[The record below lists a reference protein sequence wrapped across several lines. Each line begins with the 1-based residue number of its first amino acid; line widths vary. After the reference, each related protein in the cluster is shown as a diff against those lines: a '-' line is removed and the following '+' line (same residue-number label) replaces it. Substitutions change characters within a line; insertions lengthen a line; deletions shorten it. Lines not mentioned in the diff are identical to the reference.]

1 MAKYRITAPD
11 GKTYIVSGGET
22 PPTQEQALNL
32 ISDYNKN
39 ATQPEQKPNKSF
51 KDYYL
56 DELADIGYGAK
67 KTFSGLTFGLSDKLL
82 NKMGIDDK
90 EYLARKD
97 AEGLGDL
104 VRGLGTLNEV
114 GGNIIGPG
122 TALWKGLSKA
132 GLKGYNLASTAGG
145 IEGGLYGLFDS
156 EKASDIPENV
166 AVGTVG
172 GAIGGLLGEGAIK
185 TAGKGVRK
193 LKSALSSNPN
203 KEKGEALGSLVEQVA
218 ESTGNKAKAES
229 LVQQALSDAE
239 RTGRSVVEVA
249 DDSIIDVAQKAR
261 QKTPEARY
269 ILQSKLDEARDAQPK
284 ELRDFIN
291 ETLGTSSRGNSVA
304 EVLSNAQAKSR
315 PIYDR
320 LNEIGDLAEYEISQ
334 NPEKVA
340 AIKDVMEKIKKVNTD
355 KQANRKAWKNA
366 EGLFLNDDITL
377 RDSLDKDYSNL
388 VKQGNLLNSQLA
400 EYKKSRL
407 SDLIQNNAVFAKAVA
422 DAKRSR
428 SALKDLPDTDFKVIN
443 DARSKLSAMS
453 VNRNDPAQSF
463 DARQALGE
471 IDPILNDI
479 IPEYAQ
485 ARIPYTEAYRYRDA
499 ADLSKQVF
507 SNTNPEDFRRAT
519 EFLSQ
524 PEKDALAIGLRDDLL
539 YKLGSKENQALGFK
553 GLMTQNVQDKM
564 RYALGNDVAN
574 PIINKAEEA
583 LNLNRNYN
591 KLLQGSQT
599 AEKQAFRDKANT
611 VMNVLK
617 NPTGVIGELIN
628 PLAKS
633 AENKANKSLA
643 KALTDTDI
651 ESLRQGLQWYNQLQ
665 NGYQLSPAYG
675 ISSGGILG
683 RYLAEEF

>member
-32 ISDYNKN
+32 ISEYNKN

-67 KTFSGLTFGLSDKLL
+67 RTFSGLTFGLSDKLL

-304 EVLSNAQAKSR
+304 EVLSKAQAKSR

-320 LNEIGDLAEYEISQ
+320 LNEIGDLAEYEANITPLADKSQ
-334 NPEKVA
+334 
-340 AIKDVMEKIKKVNTD
+340 
-355 KQANRKAWKNA
+355 
-366 EGLFLNDDITL
+366 
-377 RDSLDKDYSNL
+377 
-388 VKQGNLLNSQLA
+388 
-400 EYKKSRL
+400 SRL
-407 SDLIQNNAVFAKAVA
+407 ANLIKNNAVIEKAVA

-443 DARSKLSAMS
+443 DARSKLSATS

-633 AENKANKSLA
+633 AKNKANKSLA

-665 NGYQLSPAYG
+665 NGYQISPAYG

>member
-32 ISDYNKN
+32 ISEYNKN

-67 KTFSGLTFGLSDKLL
+67 RTFSGLTFGLSDKLL

-145 IEGGLYGLFDS
+145 IEGGLYGLTDS
-156 EKASDIPENV
+156 DKISDIPENV

-239 RTGRSVVEVA
+239 RTGRSMVEVA

-304 EVLSNAQAKSR
+304 EVLSKAQAKSR

-320 LNEIGDLAEYEISQ
+320 LNEIGDLAEYEANITPLADKSQ
-334 NPEKVA
+334 
-340 AIKDVMEKIKKVNTD
+340 
-355 KQANRKAWKNA
+355 
-366 EGLFLNDDITL
+366 
-377 RDSLDKDYSNL
+377 
-388 VKQGNLLNSQLA
+388 
-400 EYKKSRL
+400 SRL
-407 SDLIQNNAVFAKAVA
+407 ANLIKNNAVLEKAVA

-583 LNLNRNYN
+583 LNLNRIYN

-617 NPTGVIGELIN
+617 NPTGVIGEIIN
-628 PLAKS
+628 PLAKN

-643 KALTDTDI
+643 KTLTDTDI

-665 NGYQLSPAYG
+665 NRYQLNPAYG
-675 ISSGGILG
+675 ISSGGLLG

>member
-22 PPTQEQALNL
+22 PPTQEQELNL
-32 ISDYNKN
+32 ISEYNKN

-67 KTFSGLTFGLSDKLL
+67 RTFSGLTFGLSDKLL

-193 LKSALSSNPN
+193 LKSVLSSNPN

-218 ESTGNKAKAES
+218 ESTGNKAKAEN

-320 LNEIGDLAEYEISQ
+320 LNEIGDLAEYEANITPLADKSQ
-334 NPEKVA
+334 
-340 AIKDVMEKIKKVNTD
+340 
-355 KQANRKAWKNA
+355 
-366 EGLFLNDDITL
+366 
-377 RDSLDKDYSNL
+377 
-388 VKQGNLLNSQLA
+388 
-400 EYKKSRL
+400 SRL
-407 SDLIQNNAVFAKAVA
+407 ANLIKNNAVIEKAVA

-524 PEKDALAIGLRDDLL
+524 PERDALAIGLRDDLL

>member
-32 ISDYNKN
+32 ISEYNKN

-67 KTFSGLTFGLSDKLL
+67 RTFSGLTFGLSDKLL

-193 LKSALSSNPN
+193 LKSVLSSNPN

-218 ESTGNKAKAES
+218 ESTGNKAKAEN

-320 LNEIGDLAEYEISQ
+320 LNEIGDLAEYEANITPLADKSQ
-334 NPEKVA
+334 
-340 AIKDVMEKIKKVNTD
+340 
-355 KQANRKAWKNA
+355 
-366 EGLFLNDDITL
+366 
-377 RDSLDKDYSNL
+377 
-388 VKQGNLLNSQLA
+388 
-400 EYKKSRL
+400 SRL
-407 SDLIQNNAVFAKAVA
+407 ANLIKNNAVIEKAVA

-524 PEKDALAIGLRDDLL
+524 PERDALAIGLRDDLL

>member
-11 GKTYIVSGGET
+11 GKIYIVSGGET

-32 ISDYNKN
+32 ISEYNKN
-39 ATQPEQKPNKSF
+39 ATQPEQKQNKSF

-67 KTFSGLTFGLSDKLL
+67 RTFSGLTFGLSDKLL

-145 IEGGLYGLFDS
+145 IEGGLYGLTDS
-156 EKASDIPENV
+156 DKISDIPENV

-172 GAIGGLLGEGAIK
+172 GAIGGILGEGATKAI
-185 TAGKGVRK
+185 GKGARK

-203 KEKGEALGSLVEQVA
+203 KQKGEALGKLIEQVA
-218 ESTGNKAKAES
+218 ESTGNKAKAENI
-229 LVQQALSDAE
+229 VQNALSDAE
-239 RTGRSVVEVA
+239 RTGRSMVEVA
-249 DDSIIDVAQKAR
+249 DDSIIDVAQQAR

-269 ILQSKLDEARDAQPK
+269 ILQNKLDEARNAQPK

-320 LNEIGDLAEYEISQ
+320 LNEIGDLVEYEANITPLADKSQ
-334 NPEKVA
+334 
-340 AIKDVMEKIKKVNTD
+340 
-355 KQANRKAWKNA
+355 
-366 EGLFLNDDITL
+366 
-377 RDSLDKDYSNL
+377 
-388 VKQGNLLNSQLA
+388 
-400 EYKKSRL
+400 SRL
-407 SDLIQNNAVFAKAVA
+407 ANLIKNNAVLEKAVA

-453 VNRNDPAQSF
+453 VNRNDPAQAF